1 MNIEQLKWK
10 MVERPLIPIQ
20 DSWVDATPFIAL
32 ILLLGASIFIIF
44 KLRKK
49 QLARHIVQLSS
60 LILFAFTFH
69 RCFCAIRGWFFGL
82 SEIGR
87 DNLSVFQN
95 TCIFIPIIASLFIFG
110 RIFCGWICPLGF
122 IQESIRNIFRHVHH
136 RVGAI
141 IDRPLLFF
149 FIAITIFLIYRFK
162 PVNFFVIQN
171 MASIF
176 GLLLLV
182 ICFFS
187 IANPANDLRLK
198 KSKYFFLVIWVL
210 SILLGIFV
218 TSPWCAIYGNELDY
232 SSLIGFI
239 SVLFAGLIVS
249 MAWCRYMCPLGGL
262 FALLAKFYNYTAK
275 GSGIPSK
282 EYKNTCPMGA
292 ITKNGT
298 VDKEN
303 CIYCFRCIEKHGFK
317 ISS

>member
-1 MNIEQLKWK
+1 

-32 ILLLGASIFIIF
+32 ILLLGISIFIILKF
-44 KLRKK
+44 RKK
-49 QLARHIVQLSS
+49 QLARHIVQSAS

-122 IQESIRNIFRHVHH
+122 IQETVRDGH
-136 RVGAI
+136 G
-141 IDRPLLFF
+141 RPLRDGAKDGRGRPLQILIL
-149 FIAITIFLIYRFK
+149 FIAIIIFLIYRFR

-171 MASIF
+171 TASIF
-176 GLLLLV
+176 GLLLLF

-187 IANPANDLRLK
+187 ILNPANDIKLK
-198 KSKYFFLVIWVL
+198 KLKYFFLVIWIL

-218 TSPWCAIYGNELDY
+218 TSPWCAIYGNEIDY
-232 SSLIGFI
+232 SSLVGFI
-239 SVLFAGLIVS
+239 SVLFAGLIIS

-262 FALLAKFYNYTAK
+262 FALLARFYKYTVM
-275 GSGIPSK
+275 GRSRPSPTE
-282 EYKNTCPMGA
+282 EYKDTCLMGA

-303 CIYCFRCIEKHGFK
+303 CIYCLRCTEKHGFK
-317 ISS
+317 ITPTAL

>member
-20 DSWVDATPFIAL
+20 NSWVDATPFIAL
-32 ILLLGASIFIIF
+32 TLLLGASIFIIF
-44 KLRKK
+44 KFRKK
-49 QLARHIVQLSS
+49 QSARHIIQLFS

-95 TCIFIPIIASLFIFG
+95 TCIIIPVIASLFIFG

-122 IQESIRNIFRHVHH
+122 VQELLKNFGKRLRQIPKLIMLSIFLV
-136 RVGAI
+136 
-141 IDRPLLFF
+141 
-149 FIAITIFLIYRFK
+149 IAIFLIYRFK

-171 MASIF
+171 MSSML
-176 GLLLLV
+176 GLCLLF
-182 ICFFS
+182 ICFLS

-198 KSKYFFLVIWVL
+198 KLKYFFLVIWIL

-218 TSPWCAIYGNELDY
+218 TSPWCAIYGNEIDY
-232 SSLIGFI
+232 PSLIGFI
-239 SVLFAGLIVS
+239 SVLLTGLIIS
-249 MAWCRYMCPLGGL
+249 MAWCRYVCPLGGL
-262 FALLAKFYNYTAK
+262 FAALARFYKYTIK
-275 GSGIPSK
+275 GSDIPSE
-282 EYKNTCPMGA
+282 EYKNTCPMRA

-298 VDKEN
+298 VDKES
-303 CIYCFRCIEKHGFK
+303 CIYCLRCTEKHGFK
-317 ISS
+317 LQ

>member
-1 MNIEQLKWK
+1 MTIEQLKWK

-44 KLRKK
+44 KFQKK
-49 QLARHIVQLSS
+49 QSARHIVQLSS

-122 IQESIRNIFRHVHH
+122 VQETIRNLLH
-136 RVGAI
+136 RVGAVS
-141 IDRPLLFF
+141 DRPLLLLFT
-149 FIAITIFLIYRFK
+149 AIIIFLIYHFK
-162 PVNFFVIQN
+162 PVNFFVMQN
-171 MASIF
+171 MASML
-176 GLLLLV
+176 GLLLLI
-182 ICFFS
+182 ICFS
-187 IANPANDLRLK
+187 SVIKPENDIHLK
-198 KSKYFFLVIWVL
+198 KLKYFFLAIWVL

-218 TSPWCAIYGNELDY
+218 TDPWCAIYSNEIDY

-239 SVLFAGLIVS
+239 SVLFAGLIIS
-249 MAWCRYMCPLGGL
+249 MAWCRYICPLGGL
-262 FALLAKFYNYTAK
+262 FALLARFYKYTVM
-275 GSGIPSK
+275 GRSRPSPTE

-292 ITKNGT
+292 ISKDGT

-303 CIYCFRCIEKHGFK
+303 CICCLRCNEKHGFK
-317 ISS
+317 LQ